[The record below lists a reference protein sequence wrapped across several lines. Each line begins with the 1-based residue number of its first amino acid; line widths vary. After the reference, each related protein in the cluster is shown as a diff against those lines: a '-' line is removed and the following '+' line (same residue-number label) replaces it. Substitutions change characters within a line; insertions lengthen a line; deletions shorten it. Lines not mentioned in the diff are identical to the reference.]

1 MNNLRVMP
9 FCPNH
14 LTETLQ
20 NGMSSSVR
28 SRAIDVGK
36 YGGSMR
42 LLLLLRARARSQPT
56 VRAVLDGAARHS
68 PLLSHSSGPVFLH
81 YELVVAAAYL
91 LTPVR

>member
-1 MNNLRVMP
+1 
-9 FCPNH
+9 
-14 LTETLQ
+14 
-20 NGMSSSVR
+20 
-28 SRAIDVGK
+28 
-36 YGGSMR
+36 MR